1 MTELQII
8 FQQCWDRLS
17 QASQTPGA
25 AWRTPVLA
33 TTGNRGPRQRT
44 VVLRMVDLGAMQLW
58 LHTDVRSAKVQQ
70 LIAHSVASLL
80 FYDSVTETQLQV
92 RGQAVIQTTGPQWQQ
107 LWNNSPETSLR
118 MYLAPQVPGSPA
130 AAATSNLPDSVA
142 SRIPSR
148 EELADGL
155 RNFAAVK
162 IQAEQIE
169 WLQLSRGGHRRA
181 AFDIA
186 DGQLQH
192 ATWLEP

>member
-17 QASQTPGA
+17 LASQTPGS

-33 TTGNRGPRQRT
+33 TTADRGPRQRT
-44 VVLRMVDLGAMQLW
+44 VVLRMVDLNEMLLW

-70 LIAHSVASLL
+70 LIAQPMASLL

-92 RGQAVIQTTGPQWQQ
+92 RGQAVVQTAGPQWQQ

-118 MYLAPQVPGSPA
+118 MYLAPQIPGNPA

-142 SRIPSR
+142 ARIPTR

-155 RNFAAVK
+155 QNFAAVG

-169 WLQLSRGGHRRA
+169 WLQLSRSGHRRA

-186 DGQLQH
+186 EGQLQH